1 MKTTA
6 GYLIEKQIRKV
17 VTEYYKKLEGV
28 AVLVIDGIELID
40 LNGTAGNNIQEVDF
54 LIINYSKQYVL
65 NIEAKRSLT
74 KTMTGRRNNRMTVI
88 EKGKRQIEKIKRLIE
103 NWFPH
108 LKGTWKYCSML
119 YCEEEMEEELRNC
132 HHCLNFIAKTP
143 EELLANMK
151 LLDEKMPDKPAYSGT
166 QLKSNVNQY
175 KCMPLIN

>member
-6 GYLIEKQIRKV
+6 GYLIEKHVREV

-40 LNGTAGNNIQEVDF
+40 LNGTAGNNIQEIDF

-65 NIEAKRSLT
+65 NIEVKRSLT
-74 KTMTGRRNNRMTVI
+74 KTMTGKRNNKMTVI

-103 NWFPH
+103 DWFPH

-119 YCEEEMEEELRNC
+119 YCEEQMEEELRNC
-132 HHCLNFIAKTP
+132 PHCLNFIAKTP

-175 KCMPLIN
+175 NCM